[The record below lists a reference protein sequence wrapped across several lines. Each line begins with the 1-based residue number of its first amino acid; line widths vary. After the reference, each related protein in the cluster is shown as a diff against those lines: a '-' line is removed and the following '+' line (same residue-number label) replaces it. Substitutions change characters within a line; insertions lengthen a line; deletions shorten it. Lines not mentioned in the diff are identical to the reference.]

1 MSPEII
7 VALDLIDEEKILN
20 LTKILGNRISYYK
33 VGYIAFYR
41 FGWELVDRL
50 QDMGKK
56 VMLDL
61 KLDDIPNTVS
71 NAIDAILVHK
81 PTFVTIHS
89 SVGKDA
95 LVKAQEATKGEIKL
109 LGITLLTSLGR
120 DDLEALSISGDIEE
134 VVLKRAKLCRE
145 SGLAGVVASVNE
157 AEVIKKDLGRDFLIV
172 TPGIRISQGGDDQ
185 KRVGTY
191 RDAKEKGVDFVVI
204 GRPIYEAEDP
214 IRVIAQLEEV

>member
-20 LTKILGNRISYYK
+20 LTKTLGNRISYYK

-172 TPGIRISQGGDDQ
+172 TPGIRISQGRDDQ